1 MDYSEEQYLKR
12 IGERIVEIRKSR
24 SMTQLDLAVKSG
36 IEERSIQRMESEKP
50 NPTAKSLIRITRAL
64 NISMSEFFHFDI

>member
-24 SMTQLDLAVKSG
+24 SMTQLDLAIKSG
-36 IEERSIQRMESEKP
+36 IEERSIQRMESGKA
-50 NPTAKSLIRITRAL
+50 NPTAKSLVRITKAL
-64 NISMSEFFHFDI
+64 DVSMREFFQFDV